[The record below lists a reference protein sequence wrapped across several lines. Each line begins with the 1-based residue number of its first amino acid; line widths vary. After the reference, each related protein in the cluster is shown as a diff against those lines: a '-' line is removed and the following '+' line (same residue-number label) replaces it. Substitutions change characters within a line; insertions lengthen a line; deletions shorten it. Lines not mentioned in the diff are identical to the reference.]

1 MVPFDDGNVPQALAS
16 NTGLESCHNHT
27 LQDLHG
33 DRKAERATT
42 LRLARKKNSAR
53 AYEAQMHAHSGR
65 GSRSRVV
72 DVWDDNRRLRTR
84 WMAGAIENRLGSETS

>member
-1 MVPFDDGNVPQALAS
+1 MVPLDDGNVPEALVSKAK
-16 NTGLESCHNHT
+16 LASCHNHT

-42 LRLARKKNSAR
+42 LRLARKINSAK
-53 AYEAQMHAHSGR
+53 AYGAQIHAQRS

-72 DVWDDNRRLRTR
+72 DVWDDNGWLKR
-84 WMAGAIENRLGSETS
+84 WIAGAIENRLETDTS